1 MVLFVIEFE
10 IGRHKVKVKIH
21 PTDTEMSVS
30 KKISKIYGLKPEEE
44 EEIRSIVS
52 MELNSYYK
60 KIGEDVSEFI

>member
-1 MVLFVIEFE
+1 
-10 IGRHKVKVKIH
+10 
-21 PTDTEMSVS
+21 MSVS